1 MDFACVG
8 FGIHFCLVLPGQ
20 VFSPSEAQTWFA
32 LNASW
37 SVVGL
42 STVRGQMNSYPG
54 GGSAGGERSDGAVTW
69 LPPGS
74 GWPRDGG
81 ISLAPVHILG
91 LTARGCL
98 NSCPGAGRAGW
109 GPNSGAVAWQ
119 PAGSGRPRDGESRFH
134 RFASCRP
141 TSNLCRPTRQG
152 WDPFFLP
159 RPRTMKGSCWV
170 LSTFGCWASNA
181 AVECLSI
188 E

>member
-1 MDFACVG
+1 
-8 FGIHFCLVLPGQ
+8 
-20 VFSPSEAQTWFA
+20 
-32 LNASW
+32 
-37 SVVGL
+37 
-42 STVRGQMNSYPG
+42 MNSYPG

-69 LPPGS
+69 WPPGS

-134 RFASCRP
+134 RFASCHP
-141 TSNLCRPTRQG
+141 HLQSLPPHTSGLGPLFSPQTQNNESL
-152 WDPFFLP
+152 
-159 RPRTMKGSCWV
+159 V
-170 LSTFGCWASNA
+170 LS
-181 AVECLSI
+181 VEHIWLLSF
-188 E
+188 ECCR